1 MSFVTVP
8 GLVTAEPTENTTD
21 TFEAPIPSDKVP
33 EGATVHDVVIVG
45 SGPAG
50 YTAAVYTARAGL
62 APIVLAGQLAA
73 GGALMNTTEVENFPG
88 FPEGIQ
94 GPELMDN
101 MREQAEKFGADVRYE
116 DVVAVN
122 LEGGV
127 KAVATEDEVFYART
141 VILATGSEYRHMNVP
156 GEEEFSGR
164 GVSYCA
170 TCDGFFFKDRRLAVI
185 GGGDSAME
193 EATFLTNFASEV
205 VVVHRRDALRASRV
219 MAERALN
226 NPKITFEW
234 NATVSEV
241 LGDEAVTGLR
251 LTSTVDGSEREIA
264 VDGVFVAIGH
274 LPRTGF
280 LRGQVAL
287 DEAGYIRVE
296 EPSTR
301 TSVAGVFACGDAVD
315 HMYRQA
321 ITAAGSGCRAALDA
335 ERWLASLGDQA

>member
-122 LEGGV
+122 LEGDV

-170 TCDGFFFKDRRLAVI
+170 TCDAEFFKGKEIYVLGA
-185 GGGDSAME
+185 GDQAIE
-193 EATFLTNFASEV
+193 EADYLTDFATKVSIIVLHEEGHLDCNEV
-205 VVVHRRDALRASRV
+205 AAKT
-219 MAERALN
+219 AYE
-226 NPKITFEW
+226 NPKIEFIW
-234 NATVSEV
+234 N
-241 LGDEAVTGLR
+241 
-251 LTSTVDGSEREIA
+251 STLQEIKGK
-264 VDGVFVAIGH
+264 DK
-274 LPRTGF
+274 
-280 LRGQVAL
+280 
-287 DEAGYIRVE
+287 VE
-296 EPSTR
+296 
-301 TSVAGVFACGDAVD
+301 
-315 HMYRQA
+315 
-321 ITAAGSGCRAALDA
+321 
-335 ERWLASLGDQA
+335 SLVIKM